1 MLFPKSVSYPL
12 VFDVESGKT
21 KLDSDY
27 LSINM
32 CLALLLTTAK
42 NELLGD
48 PDFGCRL
55 YEFLFEQASSSVLDD
70 IKLDIVENIEKFEKR
85 IIVTQNDIDIKHME
99 NTDRNAYSITI
110 TYRVKNSQKENSTE
124 IILEERGL
132 NG

>member
-1 MLFPKSVSYPL
+1 MLFPKSISYPTT
-12 VFDVESGKT
+12 FDIDSGVT

-55 YEFLFEQASSSVLDD
+55 YELLFDQASDDLLDE
-70 IKLDIVENIEKFEKR
+70 IKDDIVENVKKFETR
-85 IIVTQNDIDIKHME
+85 VTVNREDIEIKHQE
-99 NTDRNAYSITI
+99 NTDRNAYTITI
-110 TYRVKNSQKENSTE
+110 TYRINNTQRTNTTD
-124 IILEERGL
+124 IILEERENLG
-132 NG
+132 

>member
-1 MLFPKSVSYPL
+1 MLFPKSISYPTT
-12 VFDVESGKT
+12 FDIDSGVT

-55 YEFLFEQASSSVLDD
+55 YELLFEQASDDLLDE
-70 IKLDIVENIEKFEKR
+70 IKDDIVENIKKFETR
-85 IIVTQNDIDIKHME
+85 VTVNREDIEIKHRE
-99 NTDRNAYSITI
+99 NTDRNAYTITI
-110 TYRVKNSQKENSTE
+110 TYRINNTQRTNTTD
-124 IILEERGL
+124 IILEERENFG
-132 NG
+132 